1 MRAVVRRLLLIW
13 ATGISGKFSGADL
26 CVSRL
31 FLFRSVTKAPKP
43 ASIVLVSL
51 LYAIPFGWCLHDGV
65 VAPYHHQHYGNL
77 WKAN

>member
-1 MRAVVRRLLLIW
+1 VGPIYVFPAYSLDS
-13 ATGISGKFSGADL
+13 AF
-26 CVSRL
+26 
-31 FLFRSVTKAPKP
+31 FRSVTKAPKP